1 MARDLLDNEAI
12 TEKTRNIF
20 LTIAS
25 LLRVM
30 SAEKSNQLK
39 ILHGFLIY
47 PRGEN
52 PISHIPYS
60 RTTKETRKRRKG
72 NGVNTLYC
80 YWKIWHQH
88 PETMA
93 YHLDEQKQDLQVREP
108 KPSKSKVS
116 ILMKYLGIKQTR
128 AEVMKKVKAKFWPSL
143 KTRNKHTSDAK
154 RQIGRW
160 KLSPDLLP

>member
-39 ILHGFLIY
+39 ILHSFLIY
-47 PRGEN
+47 PHGEN

-72 NGVNTLYC
+72 NGVDTLYC
-80 YWKIWHQH
+80 Y
-88 PETMA
+88 
-93 YHLDEQKQDLQVREP
+93 
-108 KPSKSKVS
+108 
-116 ILMKYLGIKQTR
+116 
-128 AEVMKKVKAKFWPSL
+128 
-143 KTRNKHTSDAK
+143 
-154 RQIGRW
+154 
-160 KLSPDLLP
+160 